1 MRSASSAA
9 GNAATTAAN
18 TGAGLGASASGI
30 SSTLT
35 PFLTSELEHPQG
47 YSQGDTSA
55 MLSSALGGAGG
66 ATAGIVG
73 QANQEAAASRNAG
86 GFQAVLDDA
95 ARARSKAA
103 AGASEGIAAQ
113 NADLKQQQQQDASK
127 QLQGMYGTDT
137 SGMLQATGQEAPDIN
152 AEVNANNSGWL
163 QQATGVLSA
172 LGGAAGGAGSI
183 LQGINGKGCWIAAEV
198 YNGWLDPRTVL
209 VRDWIFDEFTKSL
222 FGRVVASLYL
232 KFGEQLA
239 NKISKH
245 PFLRKPFKTLFDC
258 ALRKAAA

>member
-1 MRSASSAA
+1 MRSASNAA
-9 GNAATTAAN
+9 GTAATTAAN
-18 TGAGLGASASGI
+18 TGAGLGAAAGGI

-73 QANQEAAASRNAG
+73 QANQEAAQTRNAG

-95 ARARSKAA
+95 ARQRTKAA

-113 NADLKQQQQQDASK
+113 NAGVKQEQQQAAAK

-137 SGMLQATGQEAPDIN
+137 SGMLDATGQVSKDIDSQV
-152 AEVNANNSGWL
+152 AADKQGWL
-163 QQATGVLSA
+163 QNAEGIMNTISQAGS
-172 LGGAAGGAGSI
+172 AAGGMGF
-183 LQGINGKGCWIAAEV
+183 KPFCWVAAEI
-198 YNGWLDPRTVL
+198 YDGWLDPRTVL
-209 VRDWIFDEFTKSL
+209 VRQWISTELVKSAM
-222 FGRVVASLYL
+222 GRVAAVAYL
-232 KFGEQLA
+232 RFGERMA
-239 NKISKH
+239 ATIRRF
-245 PFLRKPFKTLFDC
+245 PILRRPFKALFDA
-258 ALRKAAA
+258 ALQRAVSSY